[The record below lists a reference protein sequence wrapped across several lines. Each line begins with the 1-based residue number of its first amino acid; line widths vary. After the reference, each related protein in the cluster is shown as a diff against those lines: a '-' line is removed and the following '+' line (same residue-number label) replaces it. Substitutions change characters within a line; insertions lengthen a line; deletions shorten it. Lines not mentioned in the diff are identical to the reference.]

1 MIDKGD
7 AEMAECAASFHRGEG
22 LDNILVLDRTQHL
35 EEPDI
40 LYPFAL
46 DELLCRHTGK
56 GGPAVCHLWRHPR
69 GFVMGL
75 RDSRLPHAAEA
86 QQWLESLGYSTAVR
100 STGGAAVPL
109 DLGVVNISLILPKEG
124 LGDKCF
130 RSDYERMYQLIKL
143 ALQHTGYIVDKGEI
157 DGAYCPGD
165 YDLSI
170 GGIKFCGIAQ
180 RRQAH
185 SFVVQAFVICE
196 GSGKESAE
204 LVRSF
209 YKRAAAGMVQADH
222 PVVTE
227 DKTGSLEE
235 LASLGRDTGSGAA
248 NVFIEAIKQVIR
260 NRQSECC
267 LEQAASGLWLPEPEQ
282 VQDIIHTLRERY
294 GIKASD

>member
-1 MIDKGD
+1 
-7 AEMAECAASFHRGEG
+7 MADCTTSLTKGEG
-22 LDNILVLDRTQHL
+22 LDNILLLDHTQHL

-143 ALQHTGYIVDKGEI
+143 ALRNTGYTVDKGEI

-185 SFVVQAFVICE
+185 AFVVQAFVICE
-196 GSGKESAE
+196 GSGKVSAE

-209 YKRAAAGMVQADH
+209 YERAALGVLQADH

-235 LASLGRDTGSGAA
+235 LASLGSNVGIGAA
-248 NVFIEAIKQVIR
+248 QVFIDAVKKLVQE
-260 NRQSECC
+260 RQSERC

-282 VQDIIHTLRERY
+282 VHNVIHTLRERY
-294 GIKASD
+294 GIKA

>member
-1 MIDKGD
+1 
-7 AEMAECAASFHRGEG
+7 MAECTTSFTLDEG
-22 LDNILVLDRTQHL
+22 LDNILLLDRTQQM
-35 EEPDI
+35 EETDI

-46 DELLCRHTGK
+46 DELLCRYTGK
-56 GGPAVCHLWRHPR
+56 GGPAVCHLWRHPQ

-100 STGGAAVPL
+100 NTGGAAVPL

-143 ALQHTGYIVDKGEI
+143 ALQNTGYTVDKGEI

-185 SFVVQAFVICE
+185 AFVVQAFVICE

-209 YKRAAAGMVQADH
+209 YERAAAGMEQADH

-235 LASLGRDTGSGAA
+235 LASLGTDEGEGAA
-248 NVFIEAIKQVIR
+248 QAFIEAVKQVIR
-260 NRQSECC
+260 ERQSNHKME
-267 LEQAASGLWLPEPEQ
+267 EAAAGLWLPEQAE
-282 VQDIIHTLRERY
+282 VHAVINMLRERY
-294 GIKASD
+294 GIKA

>member
-1 MIDKGD
+1 
-7 AEMAECAASFHRGEG
+7 MADCTTSLTKGEG
-22 LDNILVLDRTQHL
+22 LDNILLLDRTQHL

-143 ALQHTGYIVDKGEI
+143 ALRNTGYTVDKGEI

-170 GGIKFCGIAQ
+170 GGMKFCGIAQ

-185 SFVVQAFVICE
+185 AFVVQAFVICE
-196 GSGKESAE
+196 GSGKVSAE

-209 YKRAAAGMVQADH
+209 YERAALGVLQADH

-235 LASLGRDTGSGAA
+235 LASLGSNVGIGAA
-248 NVFIEAIKQVIR
+248 QVFIDAVKKVVQE
-260 NRQSECC
+260 RQSERC
-267 LEQAASGLWLPEPEQ
+267 LEQAASGLWLPESEQ
-282 VQDIIHTLRERY
+282 VHNVIHTLRERY
-294 GIKASD
+294 GIKA

>member
-1 MIDKGD
+1 
-7 AEMAECAASFHRGEG
+7 MAECTTSLTLDEG
-22 LDNILVLDRTQHL
+22 LDNILLLDRTQHL

-56 GGPAVCHLWRHPR
+56 GGAAVCHLWRHPR

-124 LGDKCF
+124 MGDKCF

-143 ALQHTGYIVDKGEI
+143 ALQNTGYTIDKGEI

-165 YDLSI
+165 FDLSI

-185 SFVVQAFVICE
+185 AFVVQAFVICE

-209 YKRAAAGMVQADH
+209 YERAALGVLQPDH

-235 LASLGRDTGSGAA
+235 LASLDSTVGGGAA
-248 NVFIEAIKQVIR
+248 HVFIESVKQVIR
-260 NRQSECC
+260 ERQSERC
-267 LEQAASGLWLPEPEQ
+267 LEQASSGLWLPEPER
-282 VQDIIHTLRERY
+282 VHEVIHTLRERY
-294 GIKASD
+294 GVKL

>member
-1 MIDKGD
+1 
-7 AEMAECAASFHRGEG
+7 MADCTTSLTKGEG
-22 LDNILVLDRTQHL
+22 LDNILLLDRTQHL

-143 ALQHTGYIVDKGEI
+143 ALRNTGYTVDKGEI

-185 SFVVQAFVICE
+185 AFVVQAFVICE
-196 GSGKESAE
+196 GSGKVSAE

-209 YKRAAAGMVQADH
+209 YERAALGVLQADH

-235 LASLGRDTGSGAA
+235 LASLGSNVGIGAA
-248 NVFIEAIKQVIR
+248 QVFIDAVKKVVQE
-260 NRQSECC
+260 RQSERC
-267 LEQAASGLWLPEPEQ
+267 LEQAASGLWLPESEQ
-282 VQDIIHTLRERY
+282 VHNVIHTLRERY
-294 GIKASD
+294 GIKA

>member
-1 MIDKGD
+1 
-7 AEMAECAASFHRGEG
+7 MADCTASLTKGEG
-22 LDNILVLDRTQHL
+22 LDNILLLDRTQHL

-143 ALQHTGYIVDKGEI
+143 ALRNTGYTVDKGEI

-185 SFVVQAFVICE
+185 AFVVQAFVICE
-196 GSGKESAE
+196 GSGKVSAE

-209 YKRAAAGMVQADH
+209 YERAALGVLQADH

-235 LASLGRDTGSGAA
+235 LASLGSNVGIGAA
-248 NVFIEAIKQVIR
+248 QVFIDAVKKVVQE
-260 NRQSECC
+260 RQSERC
-267 LEQAASGLWLPEPEQ
+267 LEQAASGLWLPESEQ
-282 VQDIIHTLRERY
+282 VHNVIHTLRERY
-294 GIKASD
+294 GIKA

>member
-1 MIDKGD
+1 
-7 AEMAECAASFHRGEG
+7 MADCTTSLTKGEG
-22 LDNILVLDRTQHL
+22 LDNILLLDRTQHL

-143 ALQHTGYIVDKGEI
+143 ALRNTGYTVDKGEI

-185 SFVVQAFVICE
+185 AFVVQAFVICE
-196 GSGKESAE
+196 GSGKVSAE

-209 YKRAAAGMVQADH
+209 YERAALGVLQADH

-235 LASLGRDTGSGAA
+235 LASLGSNVGIGAA
-248 NVFIEAIKQVIR
+248 QVFIDAVKKVVQE
-260 NRQSECC
+260 RQSERC
-267 LEQAASGLWLPEPEQ
+267 LEQAASGLWLPESKQ
-282 VQDIIHTLRERY
+282 VHNVIHTLRERY
-294 GIKASD
+294 GIKA

>member
-1 MIDKGD
+1 
-7 AEMAECAASFHRGEG
+7 MADCTTSLTKGEG
-22 LDNILVLDRTQHL
+22 LDNILLLDRTQHL

-143 ALQHTGYIVDKGEI
+143 ALRNTGYTVDKGEI

-165 YDLSI
+165 YDLSV

-185 SFVVQAFVICE
+185 AFVVQAFVICE
-196 GSGKESAE
+196 GSGKVSAE

-209 YKRAAAGMVQADH
+209 YERAALGVLQADH

-235 LASLGRDTGSGAA
+235 LASLGSNVGIGAA
-248 NVFIEAIKQVIR
+248 QVFIDAVKKVVQE
-260 NRQSECC
+260 RQSERC

-282 VQDIIHTLRERY
+282 VHNVIHTLRERY
-294 GIKASD
+294 GIKA

>member
-1 MIDKGD
+1 
-7 AEMAECAASFHRGEG
+7 MAECTASFRMGEG

-35 EEPDI
+35 EELDI

-86 QQWLESLGYSTAVR
+86 QQWLESIGYSTAVR

-124 LGDKCF
+124 MGDKCF

-143 ALQHTGYIVDKGEI
+143 ALQNTGYTVYKGEI
-157 DGAYCPGD
+157 AGAYCPGD

-185 SFVVQAFVICE
+185 AFVVQAFVICE

-209 YKRAAAGMVQADH
+209 YERAASGEVQPDH
-222 PVVTE
+222 PIVTE

-235 LASLGRDTGSGAA
+235 LASLGSSVGGGAA
-248 NVFIEAIKQVIR
+248 QVFIEAVKQVVR
-260 NRQSECC
+260 ERQSSRNME
-267 LEQAASGLWLPEPEQ
+267 EAAAGLWIPEPKQ
-282 VQDIIHTLRERY
+282 VHAVIDTLRERY
-294 GIKASD
+294 GIKFSV

>member
-1 MIDKGD
+1 MLYKGD
-7 AEMAECAASFHRGEG
+7 VELAECKNSFHSDG
-22 LDNILVLDRTQHL
+22 LDNILVLDRAQHL

-86 QQWLESLGYSTAVR
+86 QKWLESLGYSTAVR

-143 ALQHTGYIVDKGEI
+143 ALQNTSYTIDKGEI

-185 SFVVQAFVICE
+185 AFVVQAFVICE
-196 GSGKESAE
+196 GSGKESAG

-209 YKRAAAGMVQADH
+209 YERAALGVVKGDH

-227 DKTGSLEE
+227 DKMGSLKEI
-235 LASLGRDTGSGAA
+235 ASLGSDAA
-248 NVFIEAIKQVIR
+248 QVFIESIKQVIR
-260 NRQSECC
+260 GRQSELC
-267 LEQAASGLWLPEPEQ
+267 LEQAASALWLPEPEQ
-282 VQDIIHTLRERY
+282 VHAVIHTLRERY
-294 GIKASD
+294 GIKA

>member
-1 MIDKGD
+1 
-7 AEMAECAASFHRGEG
+7 MADCTTSLTKGEG
-22 LDNILVLDRTQHL
+22 LDNILLLDRTQHL

-143 ALQHTGYIVDKGEI
+143 ALRNTGYTVEKGEI

-185 SFVVQAFVICE
+185 AFVVQAFVICE
-196 GSGKESAE
+196 GSGKVSAE

-209 YKRAAAGMVQADH
+209 YERAALGVLQADH

-235 LASLGRDTGSGAA
+235 LASLGSNVGIGAA
-248 NVFIEAIKQVIR
+248 QVFIDAVKKVVQE
-260 NRQSECC
+260 RQSERC

-282 VQDIIHTLRERY
+282 VHNVIHTLRERY
-294 GIKASD
+294 GIKA